1 MELFIIVVLVIAL
14 AASVYANY
22 NMSKKNEAMEDRV
35 VLMESFIQEFSNS
48 LSIIDKQLKAIDTR
62 GTFEADDEVGYTF
75 KAITLITS
83 QLQQFNTNYAEKKE
97 E

>member
-1 MELFIIVVLVIAL
+1 MGLFIIVVLLITLV
-14 AASVYANY
+14 ASAYANY

>member
-1 MELFIIVVLVIAL
+1 MALFIIVVLVIAL
-14 AASVYANY
+14 VASVYANY

-35 VLMESFIQEFSNS
+35 VLMESFIQEFSNN
-48 LSIIDKQLKAIDTR
+48 LSIIDKQLKEIDTR

-83 QLQQFNTNYAEKKE
+83 QLQKFNTNYAEKKE